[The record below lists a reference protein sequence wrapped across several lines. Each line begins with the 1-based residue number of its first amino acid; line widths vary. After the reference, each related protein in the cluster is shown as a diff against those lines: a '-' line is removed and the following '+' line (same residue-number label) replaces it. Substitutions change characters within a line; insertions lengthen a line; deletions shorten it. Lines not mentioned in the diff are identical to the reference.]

1 MNLDRGWRCCWRRR
15 RFNTA
20 NAWRA
25 MNFEPRMT
33 TDGYGLQPQGLGC
46 TGLRGADGIARK
58 RAPAWRD

>member
-20 NAWRA
+20 NAGRD
-25 MNFEPRMT
+25 MNFEPRMNP
-33 TDGYGLQPQGLGC
+33 DGHGFQAQGLAG

-58 RAPAWRD
+58 RAPTGRD